1 LDSLKNKL
9 KEIRVDPS
17 MLDVDIY
24 IYIYNI
30 NFFIIN
36 EDYNKAN
43 RSLKKL

>member
-1 LDSLKNKL
+1 MDSLKNKL

-24 IYIYNI
+24 IYNI
-30 NFFIIN
+30 NFLIIN